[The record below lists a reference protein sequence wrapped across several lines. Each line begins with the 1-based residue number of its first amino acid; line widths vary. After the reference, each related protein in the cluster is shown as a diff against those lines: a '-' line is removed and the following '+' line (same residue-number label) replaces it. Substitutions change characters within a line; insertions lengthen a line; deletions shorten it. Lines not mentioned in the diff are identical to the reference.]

1 MTVDPDRAVQRILQA
16 IVVLSAAGAIGLL
29 MWRGWS
35 FAAGWLLGATASAIN
50 FHWLRRVT
58 ETLGSASPKDRKAVL
73 LGLRYVLLGAGAYVI
88 LKYTAI
94 SLPAALAGL
103 FVPVAAVLIEIL
115 IELAYA
121 RN

>member
-1 MTVDPDRAVQRILQA
+1 
-16 IVVLSAAGAIGLL
+16 
-29 MWRGWS
+29 
-35 FAAGWLLGATASAIN
+35 
-50 FHWLRRVT
+50 
-58 ETLGSASPKDRKAVL
+58 VL